1 MTNTQQPE
9 KILCIPREAFESNEV
24 FQGFRSLAG
33 REDLGEYIN
42 SHPDHKVAF
51 FHPRPEA
58 EIDETKKQ
66 IISYC
71 LIMCGDSVLTYE
83 RGKKGNE
90 ARLHAQLSV
99 GIGGHVDESD
109 DPEEYF
115 FAYQNSVKRE
125 LKEEIGLEIDHNAI
139 KNTVIGLVNDDSNPV
154 GRVHLGVVHV
164 IQVDE
169 IQAQRI
175 LQNCENTFVNPS
187 FVPLSD
193 FHDEKLASRLE
204 SWSAY
209 IIEHLFEQDKGEG
222 KWNDPAF
229 KERIGLLSMC
239 ASRLA
244 GAATG
249 LVLQDGPRGHAAS
262 VAAVEEEMGNLHCMY
277 SGVIANKDINP
288 EKMTEHGNAFRE
300 ILGGIMKHQQIK
312 TDDPS

>member
-1 MTNTQQPE
+1 MIQPAQPE
-9 KILCIPREAFESNEV
+9 NILCIPRAAFEANET
-24 FQGFRSLAG
+24 FQGFRSLEG
-33 REDLGEYIN
+33 REDLGGYIT
-42 SHPDHKVAF
+42 SHPDHKVASF
-51 FHPRPEA
+51 QPRDKA
-58 EIDETKKQ
+58 ETDESKKQ

-125 LKEEIGLEIDHNAI
+125 LREEIGLEIDHNAI

-169 IQAQRI
+169 IQAARI
-175 LQNCENTFVNPS
+175 IGNCENTFVNPS
-187 FVPLSD
+187 FVPLFD
-193 FHDEKLASRLE
+193 FHDEKLAARLE

-209 IIEHLFEQDKGEG
+209 VIDHLFEQDALDG
-222 KWNDPAF
+222 KWNNLAA
-229 KERIGLLSMC
+229 KERMALLSMC
-239 ASRLA
+239 ASRLS
-244 GAATG
+244 GVATG
-249 LVLQDGPRGHAAS
+249 LLMQDNPRGYAAS

-277 SGVIANKDINP
+277 AGVIANGDINP
-288 EKMTEHGNAFRE
+288 ERMTEHGNAFRE
-300 ILGGIMKHQQIK
+300 MLGGIMKHQQIK
-312 TDDPS
+312 ADEPT